1 MKPFYLTLP
10 LCAAVLLSSS
20 TVLAQA
26 QRPRTA
32 SGSQPQKPENK
43 SLRPSNEARV
53 KYAQL
58 LKSGNTRLLVL
69 LPRETY
75 DPHVNGRRI
84 VSTIPNDD
92 TPTLGTPVAGSTEGA
107 FTHLSNVQRI
117 GAVAQGR
124 KSGDVRGG
132 GAYYSFTYRTH
143 NYGDASHLS
152 LSRGKFA
159 VGFSGAAYGFLTDL
173 GDVPLE
179 SVSLNTPAA
188 NLPATYERASRE
200 GIARS
205 EHRRFADGVVVDGIT
220 FKRELPMVPNST
232 YVLRAV
238 NYGNSDVLVA
248 FKVVEVESDGAAL
261 ILWKLLKRY
270 STPQLER

>member
-1 MKPFYLTLP
+1 MKTFYLALTL
-10 LCAAVLLSSS
+10 LTTVLLSSLA
-20 TVLAQA
+20 VLAQTP
-26 QRPRTA
+26 PRSV
-32 SGSQPQKPENK
+32 SGSQPQPPEKK
-43 SLRPSNEARV
+43 SLRPSEEARV
-53 KYAQL
+53 KYAEF

-92 TPTLGTPVAGSTEGA
+92 APTLATPVAGSTEGA

-117 GAVAQGR
+117 GAVAQGK

-179 SVSLNTPAA
+179 SVSLNTPAV

-205 EHRRFADGVVVDGIT
+205 EHRRFAEGVVVDGVT
-220 FKRELPMVPNST
+220 FKRALPMVPNST
-232 YVLRAV
+232 YVLRAI
-238 NYGNSDVLVA
+238 NYDNSDVLVA
-248 FKVVEVESDGAAL
+248 LKVVEVESDGAAL
-261 ILWKLLKRY
+261 IL
-270 STPQLER
+270 